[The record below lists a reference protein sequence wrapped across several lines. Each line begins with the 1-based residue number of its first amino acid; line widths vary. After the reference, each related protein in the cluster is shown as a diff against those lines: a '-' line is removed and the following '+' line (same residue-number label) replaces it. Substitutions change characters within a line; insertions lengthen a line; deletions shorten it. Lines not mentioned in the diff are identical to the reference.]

1 MRYLRHLVLGIIAIS
16 LIVVALANRGAVSLS
31 LLPDALG
38 TLVGFNL
45 QLQVPLFVVIFL
57 GVTMGLLIG
66 FVWEWL
72 REMKHRNAA
81 RSEHMQVVRLEREV
95 SKLKASSADTD
106 KDEILALLDEVSLR
120 CAPSFAA

>member
-1 MRYLRHLVLGIIAIS
+1 MRYLRYMVLGSIAIS
-16 LIVVALANRGAVSLS
+16 LIVLALANRGAVHLT

-38 TLVGFNL
+38 ELVVFNV

-57 GVTMGLLIG
+57 GVTLGLLIG

-81 RSEHMQVVRLEREV
+81 QSEHIQVVRLEREV
-95 SKLKASSADTD
+95 SKLKATSADKD
-106 KDEILALLDEVSLR
+106 KDEILALLDEVS
-120 CAPSFAA
+120 

>member
-16 LIVVALANRGAVSLS
+16 LIVVALANRGDVSLT

-95 SKLKASSADTD
+95 SKLKSSSADTD
-106 KDEILALLDEVSLR
+106 KDEILALLDEVS
-120 CAPSFAA
+120 